1 MEHRTMAASNGR
13 ATLPVDDP
21 ATGAVIGQVD
31 DMGPDRV
38 AAAVQRARCAQP
50 EWDSLGYDG
59 RARRFRAARHWI
71 LEHQDEILDSIVREN
86 GKTRE
91 DAVVEI
97 AYCVTAFAFWG
108 RTAEKYLTRQR
119 VRSLSPF
126 LLGRS
131 MYLTR
136 TPLGVV
142 GVIGP
147 WNNPLLNAFGDA
159 IPALAAGNAV
169 VLKPSEMTPLTVGLM
184 VRMAR
189 DCDWPADAF
198 QVVTGSGGTGQALVD
213 EADFVMFTG
222 STRTGR
228 RVAARAAERLVPH
241 TLELGGKDAMIVL
254 ADAPLER
261 AVNLAVHGSLFNA
274 GQACNAVERIYV
286 EDAIY
291 DRFVNAVRK
300 QLERIRTGPAGALG
314 TVDVAA
320 MTFPPQLDVVR
331 RHVEDAVA
339 RGARVLTGGQVPDE
353 PGRFVEPTLLVDVDH
368 SMLCMREETFG
379 PTLAVVRVADAEE
392 AIRLA
397 NDSEYGLQASIVTKN
412 VKRARGIAERLHA
425 GCVTINDTQTNFMAL
440 GLPMGGWG
448 SSGLGVRHG
457 AEGIRKFT
465 RLKAVTVNARPMR
478 RDLNMMPF
486 RAADYRT
493 ILTLL
498 RVLYGPRR
506 LSGKAST
513 MTTMSSSRATGRSGT
528 SSPRKDRSSP
538 TDG

>member
-1 MEHRTMAASNGR
+1 MSVEHEAEFGR
-13 ATLPVDDP
+13 PVGTEVPSDPGSAIAVDDP
-21 ATGAVIGQVD
+21 ATGAVVGHVEDVD
-31 DMGPDRV
+31 ALRV
-38 AAAVQRARCAQP
+38 AEAVRRGRQAQPAWSALGYRARS
-50 EWDSLGYDG
+50 D
-59 RARRFRAARHWI
+59 RFRAARRWI
-71 LEHQDEILDSIVREN
+71 LEHEEEILDSIVREN
-86 GKTRE
+86 GKPRE
-91 DAVVEI
+91 DAIVEI
-97 AYCVTAFAFWG
+97 AYCLSAFAYWG
-108 RTAEKYLTRQR
+108 RTARKYLARQR

-126 LLGRS
+126 VLGRS
-131 MYLTR
+131 MYVTR

-147 WNNPLLNAFGDA
+147 WNNPLLNSFGDA

-189 DCDWPADAF
+189 ECDWPDDVF
-198 QVVTGSGGTGQALVD
+198 QVVTGSGATGQALVD

-261 AVNLAVHGSLFNA
+261 AVNLAVHGSLFNG

-291 DRFVNAVRK
+291 DRFVEAVRH
-300 QLERIRTGPAGALG
+300 QLDALRVGPAGALG
-314 TVDVAA
+314 TVDVGA
-320 MTFPPQLDVVR
+320 MTFPPQLDVIR
-331 RHVEDAVA
+331 RHLEDAVA
-339 RGARVLTGGQVPDE
+339 RGARVLTGGSIEDTA
-353 PGRFVEPTLLVDVDH
+353 GRFVTPTLLVDVDH
-368 SMLCMREETFG
+368 TMLCMREETFG
-379 PTLAVVRVADAEE
+379 PTVAVVRVEDAEE
-392 AIRLA
+392 AVRLA
-397 NDSEYGLQASIVTKN
+397 NDSEYGLQASIVTKDA
-412 VKRARGIAERLHA
+412 KRARQLAERLQA

-457 AEGIRKFT
+457 ADGIRKFT
-465 RLKAVTVNARPMR
+465 RVKAVTVNARPMR

-486 RAADYRT
+486 RAADYRKF
-493 ILTLL
+493 LTLL
-498 RVLYGPRR
+498 RILYGPRR
-506 LSGKAST
+506 F
-513 MTTMSSSRATGRSGT
+513 R
-528 SSPRKDRSSP
+528 RKEAR
-538 TDG
+538 